1 MKRLLLPLLAAI
13 SFSIPVFANTPP
25 SVRNPDWITDGMNY
39 LINNKPEMVAAT
51 AIILGIIFVI
61 LLFLLA
67 NWLTPS
73 PEEKEAEARRNEQ
86 LKKEKLISYG
96 HDMKGLEGKYREL
109 HLGNW
114 RRLSMIDRYSK
125 RLIKEYVDDYVN
137 EFGYYPREVKVY
149 GEVYDYK
156 SYMEILDND

>member
-25 SVRNPDWITDGMNY
+25 SVRNPDWITDGLDY
-39 LINNKPEMVAAT
+39 LINEGDMLAST
-51 AIILGIIFVI
+51 AIILGIILVLLII
-61 LLFLLA
+61 LLLIKSG
-67 NWLTPS
+67 PS
-73 PEEKEAEARRNEQ
+73 PEEERAEERRREQ

-109 HLGNW
+109 DLGNW
-114 RRLSMIDRYSK
+114 RRLSMIDRYRK

-137 EFGYYPREVKVY
+137 EFGYYPEEVKVY

>member
-13 SFSIPVFANTPP
+13 AFSIPVFTNWEDDY
-25 SVRNPDWITDGMNY
+25 VVLKEFNWDWVTDD
-39 LINNKPEMVAAT
+39 MVDALPVILV
-51 AIILGIIFVI
+51 IILLL
-61 LLFLLA
+61 LLFLVADL
-67 NWLTPS
+67 LTPS
-73 PEEKEAEARRNEQ
+73 PEEEKAEARRNEQ

-109 HLGNW
+109 QLGNW
-114 RRLSMIDRYSK
+114 RRLPMMDRYRK

-137 EFGYYPREVKVY
+137 EFGYYPEEVKVY

>member
-1 MKRLLLPLLAAI
+1 
-13 SFSIPVFANTPP
+13 
-25 SVRNPDWITDGMNY
+25 
-39 LINNKPEMVAAT
+39 
-51 AIILGIIFVI
+51 
-61 LLFLLA
+61 
-67 NWLTPS
+67 
-73 PEEKEAEARRNEQ
+73 
-86 LKKEKLISYG
+86 
-96 HDMKGLEGKYREL
+96 MKGLEEKYREL

-114 RRLSMIDRYSK
+114 RRLSMIDRYRK

>member
-1 MKRLLLPLLAAI
+1 DMVDALPVILVIILLL
-13 SFSIPVFANTPP
+13 
-25 SVRNPDWITDGMNY
+25 
-39 LINNKPEMVAAT
+39 
-51 AIILGIIFVI
+51 
-61 LLFLLA
+61 LLFLVADL
-67 NWLTPS
+67 LTPS
-73 PEEKEAEARRNEQ
+73 PEEEKAEARRNEQ

-109 HLGNW
+109 QLGNW
-114 RRLSMIDRYSK
+114 RRLPMMDRYRK

-137 EFGYYPREVKVY
+137 EFGYYPEEVKVY

>member
-25 SVRNPDWITDGMNY
+25 SVRNFDWITVDR
-39 LINNKPEMVAAT
+39 VAAT

-114 RRLSMIDRYSK
+114 RRLSMIDRYRK

-137 EFGYYPREVKVY
+137 EFGYYPEEVKVY